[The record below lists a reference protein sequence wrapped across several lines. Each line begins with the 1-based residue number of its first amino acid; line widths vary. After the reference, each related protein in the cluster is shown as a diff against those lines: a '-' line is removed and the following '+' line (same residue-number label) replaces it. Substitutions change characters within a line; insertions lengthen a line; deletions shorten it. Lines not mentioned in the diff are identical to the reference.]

1 MKQLIFIL
9 LYLSVMFS
17 SPLYAE
23 WTKVN
28 KDEDGNT
35 NYIDFES
42 IKKVDGYVYWWIL
55 SDIARPTIQGHLSSK
70 TYNQGDCKL
79 FRFKYLSWIFYTEP
93 MGAGDGDSGFPKDTE
108 WNYPP
113 PNSVMENILRIIC
126 SG

>member
-1 MKQLIFIL
+1 
-9 LYLSVMFS
+9 MFS